1 MAHEKILVV
10 EDEMIVADDIKNCL
24 LKEGYIGE
32 IVSNGEDAIRK
43 VNEYHP
49 DIILMDIMLKGS
61 IDGIETAGRIKERF
75 SIPIIYL
82 TAYSDKKM
90 IERAK
95 LTNPLGYLVKPF
107 NKRDLCISIE
117 MTLYKHQLDLKINEN
132 KAWLDA
138 TLRSI
143 NDAIIATDPQ
153 GRVKFMN
160 LVAQSMTRA
169 EFAEFEGKTIQEMFD
184 IKMENHVKSSLEKE
198 PTDIVLIQKNNM
210 KVPIDIR
217 NSNIID
223 DRGTVKGIVTV
234 FRNISERKRVEMEL
248 KRINSELLK
257 ADKLKNQF
265 LSVVSHELRTPLTP
279 MKAHVQMML
288 AEYFGIITQKQ
299 KESLEMLLRNTSRLD
314 RLIGEVLDIS
324 KLEAGVL
331 KFNISKVDLCE
342 ITRNAVDTMRS
353 TTTEKKFTI
362 NFNGEK
368 IPRINAD
375 GDRITQTLMNLID
388 NAIKFTN
395 NEGKIE
401 VNVSQHQGKACVR
414 VRDNGIGIKYED
426 QKRIFKPFVQVDPS
440 FSRKYDG
447 TGLGLSI
454 CEGIVKFHGGEIWVE
469 SEPGK
474 GSTFYFTIP
483 FDYEPNTAVNE
494 IKILDAK

>member
-24 LKEGYIGE
+24 IKEGYSGE
-32 IVSNGEDAIRK
+32 IVSNGEEAIKK
-43 VNEYHP
+43 VNEFHP
-49 DIILMDIMLKGS
+49 DLILMDIMLKGG
-61 IDGIETAGRIKERF
+61 IDGIETAGKIKERF

-82 TAYSDKKM
+82 TAFSDKKM

-95 LTNPLGYLVKPF
+95 LTNPLGYLIKPF

-117 MTLYKHQLDLKINEN
+117 MTLYKHRMDLKINEN

-160 LVAQSMTRA
+160 LIAQSMTRT
-169 EFAEFEGKTIQEMFD
+169 EFTVFEGKTIQELFN
-184 IKMENHVKSSLEKE
+184 IRIEKPE
-198 PTDIVLIQKNNM
+198 KDSHQNAPSDLVLILKNNI

-217 NSNIID
+217 SSNIID
-223 DRGTVKGIVTV
+223 EKGIVKGIVTV
-234 FRNISERKRVEMEL
+234 FRNISERKRIEIEL
-248 KRINSELLK
+248 KKINSELLK

-288 AEYFGIITQKQ
+288 AEYFGMITQKQ
-299 KESLEMLLRNTSRLD
+299 RESLEMLNRNTSRLD
-314 RLIGEVLDIS
+314 RLIGDVLDIS
-324 KLEAGVL
+324 KIESGVM
-331 KFNISKVDLCE
+331 KFSILKVDLYELVKNTVDMIGE
-342 ITRNAVDTMRS
+342 IRP
-353 TTTEKKFTI
+353 EKKFTI
-362 NFNGEK
+362 TFSGEK
-368 IPRINAD
+368 IPEINAD
-375 GDRITQTLMNLID
+375 CDRITQVLMNLID
-388 NAIKFTN
+388 NAIKFTDH
-395 NEGKIE
+395 EGTIE
-401 VNVSQHQGKACVR
+401 VKVSQHQGKACVQ

-426 QKRIFKPFVQVDPS
+426 QKKIFKPFVQVDPS

-454 CEGIVKFHGGEIWVE
+454 CEGIVRYHGGKIWVE
-469 SEPGK
+469 SEPEK

-483 FDYEPNTAVNE
+483 FDYDPDMPAKE
-494 IKILDAK
+494 IKILN